1 MRLRV
6 SAQLAVRDVD
16 VAVTVASGETLALL
30 GPNGAGKS
38 SVLAIVAGLLVPD
51 AGRARLGERELFAVG
66 QPGSER
72 IWLPPHDRR
81 VALLA
86 QEPLLFP
93 HLTVL
98 DNVAFG
104 PRAQGRSRGDSRAI
118 ATRWLGEVDAEQW
131 AQRKP
136 SQLSGGQAQRV
147 AVARALAT
155 EPDLLLLDE
164 PLAALDVDVATAMRQ
179 MLRRV
184 LAQRTA
190 IVVTHDALDTA
201 LLASQVAVMDRGVI
215 VEQGETAAVMRR
227 PRSPFAAG
235 LFGLNLIEG
244 VATGPASLRS
254 DAGLV
259 VVGEAEPELV
269 PGESALAVFR
279 PHAVAVH
286 RRHPA
291 GSPRNVFSGVVT
303 ALEPIAH
310 HVRVRVGDVRVRVG
324 DVRVRVGE
332 VRGRV
337 GDVRG
342 RVGDVRG
349 RVGELSADITPAA
362 VAELDLAVGV
372 TVHLAVKA
380 TEVSL
385 YRE

>member
-1 MRLRV
+1 MMLRV

-16 VAVTVASGETLALL
+16 LTLEVTSGETLALL

-38 SVLAIVAGLLVPD
+38 SVLAMVAGLLVPD
-51 AGRARLGERELFAVG
+51 VGRARLGDRELFVVG
-66 QPGSER
+66 QPDAER
-72 IWLPPHDRR
+72 VWLPPHDRH

-104 PRAQGRSRGDSRAI
+104 PRARGRSRGDARAI
-118 ATRWLGEVDAEQW
+118 AARWLGELDADQW

-179 MLRRV
+179 TLRRV
-184 LAQRTA
+184 LHGRTA
-190 IVVTHDALDTA
+190 IVVTHDPLDTA
-201 LLASQVAVMDRGVI
+201 LLADRVAVMDRGRI
-215 VEQGETAAVMRR
+215 VELGGTASVMRR
-227 PRSPFAAG
+227 PRSAFAAG

-244 VATGPASLRS
+244 VAIDADSLQS
-254 DAGLV
+254 ATGLV
-259 VVGEAEPELV
+259 VVGDTDPPLV
-269 PGESALAVFR
+269 PGESAMAVFR
-279 PHAVAVH
+279 PHAVSVH
-286 RRHPA
+286 RQRPE
-291 GSPRNVFSGVVT
+291 GSPRNVFTGVVT
-303 ALEPIAH
+303 AIEPVAH
-310 HVRVRVGDVRVRVG
+310 HVRVRVGD
-324 DVRVRVGE
+324 
-332 VRGRV
+332 
-337 GDVRG
+337 
-342 RVGDVRG
+342 
-349 RVGELSADITPAA
+349 LSADVTPAA
-362 VAELDLAVGV
+362 VAELDLTVGAEI
-372 TVHLAVKA
+372 HLAVKA